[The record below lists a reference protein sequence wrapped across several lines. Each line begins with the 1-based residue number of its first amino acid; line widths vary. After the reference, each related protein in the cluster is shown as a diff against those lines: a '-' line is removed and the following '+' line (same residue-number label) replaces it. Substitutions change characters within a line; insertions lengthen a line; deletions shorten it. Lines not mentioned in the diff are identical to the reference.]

1 MKKYLAITAALAL
14 VLTACGHAAPDS
26 TPTLTA
32 ATETTQATAAPAEQ
46 RQSIGSGAL
55 RLLTAA
61 ADGVYYQAFNDWEIN
76 YTDTMG
82 RALIYAIDEQTGDAR
97 PVCSL
102 PGCAHNSDTCPA
114 WSDGNT
120 TLCYGD
126 GDEVY
131 LLNFYYNDETSYYS
145 WEQINSDHTRRTVL
159 ARIEPGLSVAGRGV
173 AVDDKNLYY
182 SVLDDDCHQT
192 LWAVDKAGGQ
202 PQKVCGWDDLA
213 DGAGEY
219 SPEMYTLLEVSG
231 RQMTFAKTIQSTDAR
246 TKAIQICTV
255 DLTDGSCTPQQRYER
270 DAGTVFVT
278 GDGMEK
284 RDLISYRN
292 DYQIL
297 TEGSR
302 SGLANYNYQS
312 GEVGYLDA
320 AADSFT
326 PVADGF
332 PTTRAGWECYYSL
345 TGFADG
351 WLVWVDEGGCDE
363 NGNGTGDNV
372 TRQYFCRDGVKTE
385 LTQQR
390 YVPGKDVRNIR
401 ILDAQQG
408 RVLAAYDTKTGTVH
422 DVDKDGTTYTRP
434 MNWDVYGVIALDDLL
449 AGSTDFTP
457 LNFAE

>member
-32 ATETTQATAAPAEQ
+32 ATETMQATAAPAEPPQ
-46 RQSIGSGAL
+46 GIGSGAL
-55 RLLTAA
+55 RMLTAA

-82 RALIYAIDEQTGDAR
+82 RALVYAIDEQTGDAR

-102 PGCAHNSDTCPA
+102 PGCAHDSAACPA
-114 WSDGNT
+114 WSNGNV

-131 LLNFYYNDETSYYS
+131 LLAFYYNDETSYYR
-145 WEQINSDHTRRTVL
+145 WERINSDHTERILL
-159 ARIEPGLSVAGRGV
+159 AEVEPGLSVVGRGV
-173 AVDDKNLYY
+173 AVDDANLYY
-182 SVLDDDCHQT
+182 SVLTDDNRRQT
-192 LWAVDKAGGQ
+192 LWAVDKTSGQ
-202 PQKVCGWDDLA
+202 AQKICTWDDLA
-213 DGAGEY
+213 DGTGEY
-219 SPEMYTLLEVSG
+219 APEMYTLLEVG
-231 RQMTFAKTIQSTDAR
+231 GQQMTFAKMIQSNDAL
-246 TKAIQICTV
+246 TKAMQICTV
-255 DLTDGSCTPQQRYER
+255 DLADGSCTP
-270 DAGTVFVT
+270 
-278 GDGMEK
+278 
-284 RDLISYRN
+284 
-292 DYQIL
+292 
-297 TEGSR
+297 
-302 SGLANYNYQS
+302 
-312 GEVGYLDA
+312 
-320 AADSFT
+320 
-326 PVADGF
+326 
-332 PTTRAGWECYYSL
+332 
-345 TGFADG
+345 
-351 WLVWVDEGGCDE
+351 
-363 NGNGTGDNV
+363 
-372 TRQYFCRDGVKTE
+372 
-385 LTQQR
+385 QQR

>member
-1 MKKYLAITAALAL
+1 MKKYLVITAALAL
-14 VLTACGHAAPDS
+14 ALTACGQAAADS
-26 TPTLTA
+26 TPTPTA
-32 ATETTQATAAPAEQ
+32 ATEATAAPAEQ
-46 RQSIGSGAL
+46 PQSIGSDAL

-76 YTDTMG
+76 YTDTRG

-102 PGCAHNSDTCPA
+102 PDCTHDSAACPA
-114 WSDGNT
+114 WCDGNT

-159 ARIEPGLSVAGRGV
+159 ARIEPGLSVVGRGV

-284 RDLISYRN
+284 RDLISYQN
-292 DYQIL
+292 DYQ
-297 TEGSR
+297 S
-302 SGLANYNYQS
+302 
-312 GEVGYLDA
+312 
-320 AADSFT
+320 
-326 PVADGF
+326 
-332 PTTRAGWECYYSL
+332 
-345 TGFADG
+345 
-351 WLVWVDEGGCDE
+351 
-363 NGNGTGDNV
+363 
-372 TRQYFCRDGVKTE
+372 
-385 LTQQR
+385 
-390 YVPGKDVRNIR
+390 
-401 ILDAQQG
+401 
-408 RVLAAYDTKTGTVH
+408 
-422 DVDKDGTTYTRP
+422 
-434 MNWDVYGVIALDDLL
+434 
-449 AGSTDFTP
+449 
-457 LNFAE
+457 

>member
-14 VLTACGHAAPDS
+14 ALTACGQTVADS
-26 TPTLTA
+26 TPTPTA
-32 ATETTQATAAPAEQ
+32 ATEAAAAPAEQ
-46 RQSIGSGAL
+46 PQSIGSGPL

-97 PVCSL
+97 PACSL
-102 PGCAHNSDTCPA
+102 PDCTHDSAACPA
-114 WSDGNT
+114 WSDGNV

-126 GDEVY
+126 GDGVY
-131 LLNFYYNDETSYYS
+131 LLNFHYNDETSYYC
-145 WEQINSDHTRRTVL
+145 WERINANHTERTLL
-159 ARIEPGLSVAGRGV
+159 ADVEPGQSVVGRGV
-173 AVDDKNLYY
+173 AVDDVNLYY
-182 SVLDDDCHQT
+182 SLLDEDNRHQT
-192 LWAVDKAGGQ
+192 LWAVDKSGGQ
-202 PQKVCGWDDLA
+202 TQKIYTWDDLA
-213 DGAGEY
+213 DGTGEY
-219 SPEMYTLLEVSG
+219 CPEMYTLLEVSG
-231 RQMTFAKTIQSTDAR
+231 RQMTFAKMVQTNDAL
-246 TKAIQICTV
+246 TKAMQVCAV
-255 DLTDGSCTPQQRYER
+255 NLTDGSITPRQRYER
-270 DAGTVFVT
+270 DTGNVLVQ
-278 GDGMEK
+278 GDGTEK
-284 RDLISYRN
+284 RNLISYRN
-292 DYQIL
+292 DYHIL

-302 SGLANYNYQS
+302 GGLANCNYQS
-312 GEVGYLDA
+312 GEVGFVDA
-320 AADSFT
+320 AVDTLT

-332 PTTRAGWECYYSL
+332 PTTRDGWECYYSL
-345 TGFADG
+345 SGFADG
-351 WLVWVDEGGCDE
+351 WLVWVDECGRDE
-363 NGNGTGDNV
+363 DGNGTGENT

-422 DVDKDGTTYTRP
+422 DVDKDGTTYTQP

-449 AGSTDFTP
+449 TGSTDFTP